1 MRLPTWE
8 EMESVD
14 EQLDVLEHPLDEPLF
29 VAGPPGSGK
38 TVLATTRAQA
48 VAEHSHIVL
57 LTYNRMLRRLFSL
70 LNDKKA
76 VSMIINT
83 MQSYVWGHYNERTGH
98 NPPRLPRDKY
108 AYIWADMFR
117 ELERCGAQPD
127 VPHLIVD
134 EGQDLAEEFF
144 AYAARYISRTMSVFA
159 DDDQALAE
167 RHATLEQIKQAADL
181 PDPIILSQNHRNTP
195 EIARVAEHFHS
206 GRLPTATV
214 RRAHSGDVPRLAEH
228 PTFEDVLQSITT
240 WSQNRG
246 GSIGVVVDQN
256 STGEHLHTMVRRQ
269 LPRLRCDIYTFKK
282 TNENRINVLEP
293 GITILNKESIK
304 GQEFDTVF
312 VLELQEFLPCHSD
325 ADKRAMYMMCSRA
338 RDNLW
343 LICGPHGRLSPAIL
357 NALPDADILERS

>member
-8 EMESVD
+8 ELESVD

-48 VAEHSHIVL
+48 VAEHSRVVL
-57 LTYNRMLRRLFSL
+57 LTYNRMLRRLLAL
-70 LNDKKA
+70 LNDGEDA
-76 VSMIINT
+76 SIMINT
-83 MQSYVWGHYNERTGH
+83 MQSYVWGHYKRRTGH
-98 NPPRLPRDKY
+98 NPPRPPTDRY

-117 ELERCGAQPD
+117 ELERGDAKPN
-127 VPHLIVD
+127 VSHLIVD
-134 EGQDLAEEFF
+134 EGQDLAEGFF
-144 AYAARYISRTMSVFA
+144 KYAAHYISRTMSVFA
-159 DDDQALAE
+159 DDDQALAK
-167 RHATLEQIKQAADL
+167 RRTTLEQIQQAAGL

-214 RRAHSGDVPRLAEH
+214 RRARSGDVPRLAER
-228 PTFEDVLQSITT
+228 PTPDDVARSIAT

-246 GSIGVVVDQN
+246 GSIGVVVNQN
-256 STGEHLHTMVRRQ
+256 STGEHLHTMLQQRVS
-269 LPRLRCDIYTFKK
+269 RLRCDHYS
-282 TNENRINVLEP
+282 NERKNEDSINFLDP
-293 GITILNKESIK
+293 GITILNKESVK

-312 VLELQEFLPCHSD
+312 VLELQQFLPCHSE

-343 LICGPHGRLSPAIL
+343 LICGPHVRLSPAIL
-357 NALPDADILERS
+357 DALPDADILERP

>member
-1 MRLPTWE
+1 MRLRPWE
-8 EMESVD
+8 ELEP
-14 EQLDVLEHPLDEPLF
+14 EQQDVLEHPLDEPLF

-48 VAEHSHIVL
+48 VAEHSRVVL
-57 LTYNRMLRRLFSL
+57 LTYNRMLRRLLVL
-70 LNDKKA
+70 LNDEEA
-76 VSMIINT
+76 TSIIINT
-83 MQSYVWGHYNERTGH
+83 MQSYVWGHYNEGTGH
-98 NPPRLPRDKY
+98 NPPLLPSDRY

-117 ELERCGAQPD
+117 ELKRRGAKPN

-134 EGQDLAEEFF
+134 EGQDLAEGFF
-144 AYAARYISRTMSVFA
+144 EYAAHYISRTMSVFA

-167 RHATLEQIKQAADL
+167 QRTTLEQIKQAAGL

-195 EIARVAEHFHS
+195 EIALVAEHFHS

-214 RRAHSGDVPRLAEH
+214 CRPPSGDVPRLVECRT
-228 PTFEDVLQSITT
+228 PDDVAHLIAT

-246 GSIGVVVDQN
+246 GNIGVVVNKN
-256 STGEHLHTMVRRQ
+256 STGEHLHKTLQRRVS
-269 LPRLRCDIYTFKK
+269 RIRCDHYSNERK
-282 TNENRINVLEP
+282 NENSISVLDP

-312 VLELQEFLPCHSD
+312 VLELHQLLPCDSGT
-325 ADKRAMYMMCSRA
+325 DKRAMYMMCSRA

-357 NALPDADILERS
+357 GALPEADILERT

>member
-8 EMESVD
+8 ELERVD
-14 EQLDVLEHPLDEPLF
+14 EQLNVLEHPLNEPLF

-48 VAEHSHIVL
+48 VAEHGRVVL
-57 LTYNRMLRRLFSL
+57 LTYNRMLRRLLAL

-76 VSMIINT
+76 ASMIINT

-98 NPPRLPRDKY
+98 DPPRLSRDRY

-117 ELERCGAQPD
+117 VLELRDARPK
-127 VPHLIVD
+127 VSHLIVD
-134 EGQDLAEEFF
+134 EGQDLAEGFF
-144 AYAARYISRTMSVFA
+144 AYAAHYISQTMSVFA

-167 RHATLEQIKQAADL
+167 RRTTLEQIMKAAGL
-181 PDPIILSQNHRNTP
+181 PAPIILSQNHRNTP

-214 RRAHSGDVPRLAEH
+214 RRTHSGDVPRLAERLSFDGVAH
-228 PTFEDVLQSITT
+228 SIAT

-256 STGEHLHTMVRRQ
+256 STGEHLHTMLQQR
-269 LPRLRCDIYTFKK
+269 LPRLRCDYYNNERK
-282 TNENRINVLEP
+282 NENCINVLNP
-293 GITILNKESIK
+293 GITILNKESVK

-312 VLELQEFLPCHSD
+312 VLELQKFLPCQSD

-338 RDNLW
+338 RDDLW
-343 LICGPHGRLSPAIL
+343 LICGPDGRLSSAIL
-357 NALPDADILERS
+357 DALPDADILERI

>member
-8 EMESVD
+8 ELERVD
-14 EQLDVLEHPLDEPLF
+14 EQLNVLEHPLNESLF

-48 VAEHSHIVL
+48 VAKHSRVVF
-57 LTYNRMLRRLFSL
+57 LTYNRMLRRLLVL
-70 LNDKKA
+70 LKDKKA
-76 VSMIINT
+76 ASMIIKT
-83 MQSYVWGHYNERTGH
+83 MQSYVWRHYNKRSGH
-98 NPPRLPRDKY
+98 NPPRYPGDKY

-117 ELERCGAQPD
+117 VLERHGAQPS

-144 AYAARYISRTMSVFA
+144 VYATRYISRTMSVFA
-159 DDDQALAE
+159 DDDQALAK
-167 RHATLEQIKQAADL
+167 RRTTLEQIKQAADL
-181 PDPIILSQNHRNTP
+181 SDPIILSQNHRNTP
-195 EIARVAEHFHS
+195 EIACVAEHFHS

-214 RRAHSGDVPRLAEH
+214 RRAHSGDVPRFAER
-228 PTFEDVLQSITT
+228 PTLDSVVRSIST

-256 STGEHLHTMVRRQ
+256 STGEHLHTMLQQR
-269 LPRLRCDIYTFKK
+269 LPRLRCDYYS
-282 TNENRINVLEP
+282 NERKNEDSINVLDP
-293 GITILNKESIK
+293 GITILNKESVK

-312 VLELQEFLPCHSD
+312 VLELQKFLPCQSD

-338 RDNLW
+338 RDDLW
-343 LICGPHGRLSPAIL
+343 LICGPDGRLNPAIL
-357 NALPDADILERS
+357 DALPDADILERT

>member
-8 EMESVD
+8 ELERVD

-48 VAEHSHIVL
+48 IAEHNHVVL
-57 LTYNRMLRRLFSL
+57 LTYNRMLRRLLTL

-76 VSMIINT
+76 VSIIINT
-83 MQSYVWGHYNERTGH
+83 MQSYVWRHYKERTRH
-98 NPPRLPRDKY
+98 NPPCFPRDKY

-117 ELERCGAQPD
+117 VLKRCDAQPNIS
-127 VPHLIVD
+127 HLIVD

-159 DDDQALAE
+159 DDDQALTE
-167 RHATLEQIKQAADL
+167 RRTTLEQIKQAADL

-206 GRLPTATV
+206 GRLPAATV

-228 PTFEDVLQSITT
+228 PTFDDVLQSIIT

-256 STGEHLHTMVRRQ
+256 STGERLHTMVRQR

-282 TNENRINVLEP
+282 TNEKSINVLEP
-293 GITILNKESIK
+293 GITILNKESVK

-312 VLELQEFLPCHSD
+312 VLELQQFLPCYSD

-338 RDNLW
+338 RDDLW
-343 LICGPHGRLSPAIL
+343 LICGPYGRLNPAIL
-357 NALPDADILERS
+357 NALPDADILERT